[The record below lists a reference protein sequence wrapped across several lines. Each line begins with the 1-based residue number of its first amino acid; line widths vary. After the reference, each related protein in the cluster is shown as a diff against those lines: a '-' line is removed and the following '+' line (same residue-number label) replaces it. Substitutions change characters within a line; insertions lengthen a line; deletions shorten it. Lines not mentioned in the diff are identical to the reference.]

1 MGSAGPTGVARPDP
15 ARAVRTRRRVQPV
28 AGRSH
33 LGLERARAGAAGQ
46 SLGSGRGPRRPKPAV
61 APTGASAPGGSGCSG
76 GCAQRRLRRGGR
88 SCTPTRARAVTSI
101 RPTPAIAGSAG
112 SPIPPQEGFAAP
124 RPSLGVLRLST
135 GDTVPLDRDIV
146 LGRAPFH
153 ADENAASRPHL
164 VQLASPG
171 NDISRSHVRVSLEN
185 WFVQVT
191 DLGSTNGTV
200 VTLPGQP
207 PVRLRPHDPF
217 TILPGTSV
225 SIADEITL
233 RYEASA

>member
-1 MGSAGPTGVARPDP
+1 MYGATGAPGAAGSGD
-15 ARAVRTRRRVQPV
+15 
-28 AGRSH
+28 
-33 LGLERARAGAAGQ
+33 AGAAGVAA
-46 SLGSGRGPRRPKPAV
+46 GVAGVEKVTGAAV
-61 APTGASAPGGSGCSG
+61 AAGTAAAAGVATGVAGAATSVTVGAAVATGVGAGEAGTGA
-76 GCAQRRLRRGGR
+76 
-88 SCTPTRARAVTSI
+88 AV
-101 RPTPAIAGSAG
+101 AAGVGTGVAG
-112 SPIPPQEGFAAP
+112 AAVAA
-124 RPSLGVLRLST
+124 GVAATGVST
-135 GDTVPLDRDIV
+135 GTV
-146 LGRAPFH
+146 AFT
-153 ADENAASRPHL
+153 ATENAASRPHL